1 MKRRAER
8 NNQLHISCPCPIGP
22 VLLQY
27 PSISSASSQKILPVE
42 TCQLCTFVKIKPQDC
57 CTNRSTFACAAS
69 LPWELKHFTLAKD
82 IYCQKLHFHC
92 LGSKTSVK
100 QIKQIM
106 RHRVSHWSQRSEVRI
121 WFKHGMT
128 HEKTLHGDGN
138 LIAAELL
145 SPCQSRLRRKELS
158 EQAGERRVSLTLAA
172 VHSQPKQC
180 TPRWSSCFEEL
191 RLTSRWLWMQSM
203 THFKQVGQENLH
215 LSAFR
220 DLFQNTEDLPWK
232 CFPYCL
238 MLRNSQWE
246 YWQH

>member
-1 MKRRAER
+1 MNYDPTSTVLTNVLRLSAVKWIRIANFTWGRDGVMKRRAER

-106 RHRVSHWSQRSEVRI
+106 RHRVSH
-121 WFKHGMT
+121 
-128 HEKTLHGDGN
+128 
-138 LIAAELL
+138 
-145 SPCQSRLRRKELS
+145 
-158 EQAGERRVSLTLAA
+158 
-172 VHSQPKQC
+172 
-180 TPRWSSCFEEL
+180 
-191 RLTSRWLWMQSM
+191 
-203 THFKQVGQENLH
+203 
-215 LSAFR
+215 
-220 DLFQNTEDLPWK
+220 
-232 CFPYCL
+232 
-238 MLRNSQWE
+238 
-246 YWQH
+246 